1 MIHHEASHAHTAEHA
16 CYLPPESCKK
26 KKVSYNSI
34 ILITSSRRVHT
45 AAETSTLVD
54 ARWWSMIQWLCQI
67 YYWTRCQC
75 KRTWASLTA
84 TFQNQCLKSS
94 VVEAQMGVRWSMIN
108 LWWLGRLNG
117 GGLMT
122 SVDHASELVIHVMVS
137 RALKLSVG
145 LNLLVLLFF
154 VSFLT
159 SPRVRARVRDHWWNQ
174 CTSSLQWNMHSKWDK
189 NCTYSE

>member
-1 MIHHEASHAHTAEHA
+1 MINDSVIVPNILLNPMSMQTNVGFVDCYVPNSMLKIMAYSVLASVA
-16 CYLPPESCKK
+16 
-26 KKVSYNSI
+26 
-34 ILITSSRRVHT
+34 
-45 AAETSTLVD
+45 
-54 ARWWSMIQWLCQI
+54 
-67 YYWTRCQC
+67 
-75 KRTWASLTA
+75 
-84 TFQNQCLKSS
+84 
-94 VVEAQMGVRWSMIN
+94 EAQMGVRWSMID

-174 CTSSLQWNMHSKWDK
+174 RTSSLQWNMHSKWDK